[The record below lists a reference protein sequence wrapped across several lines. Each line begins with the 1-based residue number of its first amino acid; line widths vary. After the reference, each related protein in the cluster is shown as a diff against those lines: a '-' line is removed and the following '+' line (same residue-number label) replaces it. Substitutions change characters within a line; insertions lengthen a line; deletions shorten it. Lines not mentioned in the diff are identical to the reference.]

1 MNTQSTNRRRDACSL
16 RIKNDD
22 IVLIDRAAQAR
33 GMTRA
38 DFIVI
43 AAREAARNALYTGAQ
58 ATSAADASPDHLR

>member
-43 AAREAARNALYTGAQ
+43 AAREAARSALHAGAQ
-58 ATSAADASPDHLR
+58 AMGTTDASPEHIR

>member
-22 IVLIDRAAQAR
+22 IVLIDRAASAR

-38 DFIVI
+38 DFIVV
-43 AAREAARNALYTGAQ
+43 AAREAARSALHSGNPLAI
-58 ATSAADASPDHLR
+58 APDAGHKRIG